1 MKKRFWIS
9 ALVGILAAAML
20 SACSLKGDETAIV
33 VDGTEIKADVANFYA
48 RYIQAQYETFY
59 SAYMGEDMWDSEA
72 SEGENYEE
80 SVKSSVQETLETMVL
95 LEKHMSEY
103 DISLSDAEKK
113 VIADTAQE
121 FEEDNSLED
130 KEKVSGDKKVLERVL
145 TLMAIQQKMQ
155 DAIQAG
161 ANTEVSDEEAAQK
174 SMEYVLFSYVSEDE
188 SGESSDL
195 SDDEKKELKEKAEE
209 LSKSLK
215 DGGAFAA
222 LAKKAGV
229 EVETATFDAETT
241 VPNEDLV
248 KAADALEE
256 GGVTDVVETD
266 GGCYVAKVTSLLD
279 RKATDAKKDTIVQER
294 KDELYN
300 TTCERWLEK
309 AKITVNEAVWK
320 KIDFKDLTVTMN
332 IQEEVPYSDAVK
344 TDDQVD
350 LDAEEE
356 PQE

>member
-1 MKKRFWIS
+1 MKKRLWIS
-9 ALVGILAAAML
+9 ALAGILAAAVL
-20 SACSLKGDETAIV
+20 SGCSLKGDETAIV
-33 VDGTEIKADVANFYA
+33 VDDTEIKADVANFYA

-59 SAYMGEDMWDSEA
+59 SAYMGEDMWSSEA

-95 LEKHMSEY
+95 LEKHMSDY
-103 DISLSDAEKK
+103 DVSLSDAEKK

-130 KEKVSGDKKVLERVL
+130 KEKVSGEKEVVERVL

-155 DAIQAG
+155 EAIQEG

-174 SMEYVLFSYVSEDE
+174 SMQYVLFSYDTTDE
-188 SGESSDL
+188 SGETVDVSDE
-195 SDDEKKELKEKAEE
+195 EKEALMEKAEE

-215 DGGAFAA
+215 DGGDFAA

-229 EVETATFDAETT
+229 EVETATFDAEAA
-241 VPNEDLV
+241 VPDEDLV
-248 KAADALEE
+248 KAADALEK
-256 GGVTDVVETD
+256 GGVTDVIETES
-266 GGCYVAKVTSLLD
+266 GCYVAKVTSLLD
-279 RKATDAKKDTIVQER
+279 RKATDAQKDTIVQER

-309 AKITVNEAVWK
+309 AEITVYKDVWK
-320 KIDFKDLTVTMN
+320 KIDFKDLTITMN
-332 IQEEVPYSDAVK
+332 MQEEVPYSDDVK

-350 LDAEEE
+350 LDAQEET
-356 PQE
+356 QE